1 MLLLFFR
8 IWIVC
13 RGVSS
18 MGIVVVVVVVVVVLL
33 LSVCGSV
40 PSSAVR

>member
-1 MLLLFFR
+1 
-8 IWIVC
+8 
-13 RGVSS
+13 
-18 MGIVVVVVVVVVVLL
+18 MGIVVVVVVVVVVVLL